1 INGCNNSI
9 EYSIG
14 KINDMNKIL
23 NSL

>member
-1 INGCNNSI
+1 GCNNSI

>member
-1 INGCNNSI
+1 NNSI

>member
-1 INGCNNSI
+1 NGCNNSI

>member
-1 INGCNNSI
+1 NSI